1 MSKMS
6 KVKVLKIIITGNGGV
21 GKTTLLHRY
30 IEGKFLVNTCMTIGV
45 EFFIKEL
52 EIDGDKVLLQI
63 WDFGGQE
70 RFRFLLKNY
79 AKGTRGALFLFDL
92 TRPLSLE
99 NIDNWI
105 DICRSEDPTVPIL
118 LIGSKADLED
128 SSSLDERF
136 IQNML
141 EKYNFFNFIKV
152 SSKSGSNV
160 ETAFKL
166 IAEEIVKLLHR
177 SNNDYINF

>member
-1 MSKMS
+1 M
-6 KVKVLKIIITGNGGV
+6 KIIITGNGGV

-30 IEGKFLVNTCMTIGV
+30 IEGKFLVNTYMTIGV

-52 EIDGDKVLLQI
+52 DVDEYKILMQI

-79 AKGTRGALFLFDL
+79 AKGTKGALFLFDL

-99 NIDNWI
+99 SIDEWI

-118 LIGSKADLED
+118 LVGSKADLED
-128 SSSLDERF
+128 SIFFDEEY
-136 IQNML
+136 IQNMQYKHGL
-141 EKYNFFNFIKV
+141 FDFIKV
-152 SSKSGSNV
+152 SSKNGRNV
-160 ETAFKL
+160 DEAFRI
-166 IAEEIVKLLHR
+166 IAEKVVKTI
-177 SNNDYINF
+177 NDY

>member
-1 MSKMS
+1 MS
-6 KVKVLKIIITGNGGV
+6 KVIKIIITGNGGV

-30 IEGKFLVNTCMTIGV
+30 IEGKFLVNTYMTIGV

-52 EIDGDKVLLQI
+52 DVDGSKVLMQI

-79 AKGTRGALFLFDL
+79 AKGTKGALFLFDL

-99 NIDNWI
+99 SIDEWI

-128 SSSLDERF
+128 SASLDEEY
-136 IQNML
+136 IQYMQN
-141 EKYNFFNFIKV
+141 KYDLFNFIKI
-152 SSKSGSNV
+152 SSKTGRNV
-160 ETAFKL
+160 EKAFRQ
-166 IAEEIVKLLHR
+166 IAEKVVKSISDN
-177 SNNDYINF
+177 SNILY

>member
-6 KVKVLKIIITGNGGV
+6 KIIKIIITGNGGV

-30 IEGKFLVNTCMTIGV
+30 VEGKFLVNTYMTIGV

-52 EIDGDKVLLQI
+52 DIDGSKVLLQI

-79 AKGTRGALFLFDL
+79 AKGTKGALFLFDL
-92 TRPLSLE
+92 TRPLSLGSIE
-99 NIDNWI
+99 EWI
-105 DICRSEDPTVPIL
+105 DICRSEDPTIPIL
-118 LIGSKADLED
+118 LVGSKADLED
-128 SSSLDERF
+128 SPSLNEEY
-136 IQNML
+136 IQNRQHAFDL
-141 EKYNFFNFIKV
+141 FDFIRV

-160 ETAFKL
+160 DEAFRL
-166 IAEEIVKLLHR
+166 IAEKVVK
-177 SNNDYINF
+177 SINDYGTNLY

>member
-1 MSKMS
+1 MS

-30 IEGKFLVNTCMTIGV
+30 IEGKFLVNTYMTIGV

-52 EIDGDKVLLQI
+52 EVDGNKVLLQI

-79 AKGTRGALFLFDL
+79 ARGTKGALFLFDL
-92 TRPLSLE
+92 TRPLSIE
-99 NIDNWI
+99 SIDEWI

-118 LIGSKADLED
+118 LVGSKADLED
-128 SSSLDERF
+128 STFLDYEY
-136 IQNML
+136 IQNIQH
-141 EKYNFFNFIKV
+141 KYDLFNFLKI
-152 SSKSGSNV
+152 SSKTGRNV
-160 ETAFKL
+160 DNVFRL
-166 IAEEIVKLLHR
+166 IAEKVVK
-177 SNNDYINF
+177 SINGYNNNLY

>member
-1 MSKMS
+1 MS
-6 KVKVLKIIITGNGGV
+6 KVIKIIITGNGGV

-30 IEGKFLVNTCMTIGV
+30 IEGKFLVNTYMTIGV

-52 EIDGDKVLLQI
+52 DIDGSKVLMQI

-70 RFRFLLKNY
+70 RFRFLLRNY
-79 AKGTRGALFLFDL
+79 AKGTKGALFLFDL

-99 NIDNWI
+99 QIEDWI

-128 SSSLDERF
+128 STTSLDEEY
-136 IQNML
+136 IQNMQN
-141 EKYNFFNFIKV
+141 KYDLFNFIKI
-152 SSKSGSNV
+152 SSKTGRNV
-160 ETAFKL
+160 EKAFRQ
-166 IAEEIVKLLHR
+166 IAEKVVQSISDN
-177 SNNDYINF
+177 SNNIF

>member
-1 MSKMS
+1 MS
-6 KVKVLKIIITGNGGV
+6 KVIKIIITGNGGV

-30 IEGKFLVNTCMTIGV
+30 IEGKFLVNTYMTIGV

-52 EIDGDKVLLQI
+52 DVDGSKVLMQI

-70 RFRFLLKNY
+70 RFRFLLRNY
-79 AKGTRGALFLFDL
+79 AKGTKGALFLFDL

-99 NIDNWI
+99 SIDEWI

-128 SSSLDERF
+128 SSSLDEEY
-136 IQNML
+136 IQYMQNKHDL
-141 EKYNFFNFIKV
+141 FNFIKI
-152 SSKSGSNV
+152 SSKTGRNV
-160 ETAFKL
+160 EKAFRQ
-166 IAEEIVKLLHR
+166 IAEKVVKSISDN
-177 SNNDYINF
+177 SNNLY

>member
-1 MSKMS
+1 MS

-30 IEGKFLVNTCMTIGV
+30 IEGKFLVNTYMTIGV

-52 EIDGDKVLLQI
+52 EFEENKLLLQI

-79 AKGTRGALFLFDL
+79 AKGVKGALFLFDL

-99 NIDNWI
+99 SIEEWI
-105 DICRSEDPTVPIL
+105 EICRSEDPSVPIL
-118 LIGSKADLED
+118 LVGSKADLEE
-128 SSSLDERF
+128 SSLIDESY
-136 IQNML
+136 IQGIKQ
-141 EKYNFFNFIKV
+141 KYSLFDFIKI
-152 SSKSGSNV
+152 SSKTGRNV
-160 ETAFKL
+160 DKVFSL
-166 IAEEIVKLLHR
+166 IAEEVVRLIR
-177 SNNDYINF
+177 DEFSNSIC

>member
-1 MSKMS
+1 MST
-6 KVKVLKIIITGNGGV
+6 VKVLKIIITGEGGV

-30 IEGKFLVNTCMTIGV
+30 IEGKFLVNTYMTIGV

-52 EIDGDKVLLQI
+52 EVDDNKILLQI

-79 AKGTRGALFLFDL
+79 AKGTKGALFLFDL

-105 DICRSEDPTVPIL
+105 EICRSEDPTIPIL
-118 LIGSKADLED
+118 LIGSKADLEE
-128 SSSLDERF
+128 SFSLDEDF
-136 IQNML
+136 IQNM
-141 EKYNFFNFIKV
+141 KNNYNFFDFIKI
-152 SSKSGSNV
+152 SSKTGENV
-160 ETAFKL
+160 DNAFKI
-166 IAEEIVKLLHR
+166 IAEKVINSIKDYR
-177 SNNDYINF
+177 NNLY